1 MNDIR
6 TKILDAALQVFA
18 DQGYRGATTR
28 RIAQEADVNEV
39 TLFRHFGSK
48 EKLMR
53 AAMQHAAQADEAS
66 LPAVPAR
73 PYVELVRW
81 ARDHYRRLSQR
92 APMIRACLGESNEHP
107 EMMQRVSHGPVRVGA
122 ELRRYLSQLC
132 ERQEE
137 NGSSEVEAATGMLMS
152 MLFTDAIG
160 REAMPQL
167 FPIPARDAPA
177 RYAEFVLHAL
187 GVTPTPQAA
196 KRGREGGRKGGQD
209 VRSANGAS

>member
-1 MNDIR
+1 MTDIR

-18 DQGYRGATTR
+18 ETGYRGATTR

-48 EKLMR
+48 EELIR
-53 AAMQHAAQADEAS
+53 AAVHHAAGTGEAW
-66 LPAVPAR
+66 LPAVPER
-73 PYVELVRW
+73 PYEELVRW
-81 ARDHYRRLSQR
+81 ARDHYRRLCQR

-107 EMMQRVSHGPVRVGA
+107 EMMERVSHGPMRVGA

-132 ERQEE
+132 GQEE
-137 NGSSEVEAATGMLMS
+137 KNGASEVDVAAGMLMS

-160 REAMPQL
+160 RGAMPLL
-167 FPIPARDAPA
+167 FPIAVQEAPA

-187 GVTPTPQAA
+187 GVMAESP
-196 KRGREGGRKGGQD
+196 EGSKKQNPKADGKNQNPED
-209 VRSANGAS
+209 

>member
-18 DQGYRGATTR
+18 EQGYRGATTR

-48 EKLMR
+48 EELMR
-53 AAMQHAAQADEAS
+53 AAVQHAAQADEAW
-66 LPAVPAR
+66 LPDVPER
-73 PYVELVRW
+73 PYAELVRW

-107 EMMQRVSHGPVRVGA
+107 EMMQRVSHGPVRVGG

-132 ERQEE
+132 EGQEK
-137 NGSSEVEAATGMLMS
+137 NGSRGVDVAAGMLMS

-160 REAMPQL
+160 RESMPQL
-167 FPIPARDAPA
+167 FPIAVRDAPA
-177 RYAEFVLHAL
+177 RYAEFVLRAL
-187 GVTPTPQAA
+187 GVAHSENPEDG
-196 KRGREGGRKGGQD
+196 KR
-209 VRSANGAS
+209 